1 MLATQPTWTSERVEL
16 LKARFE
22 AGLSCR
28 EIAADIGVSRNA
40 VIGKLSRLNL
50 TREKTSEARRPAR
63 KDDTKGKR
71 PRSVPRLQY
80 RMLRKLYAEAQ
91 PATDDETTHSVHRC
105 SLLELSDERCRWP
118 INTPGE
124 KDFCFCGNRP
134 IESLPYCAGHTRL
147 AYRPGSRQRAAR
159 G

>member
-1 MLATQPTWTSERVEL
+1 MAATAPTWTTERIEL
-16 LKARFE
+16 LKTHFE

-28 EIAADIGVSRNA
+28 EIANEIGVSRNA

-50 TREKTSEARRPAR
+50 TRDKKIEVRRDGPKR
-63 KDDTKGKR
+63 SR

-80 RMLRKLYAEAQ
+80 RMLRQLFAEVP
-91 PATDDETTHSVHRC
+91 PAEDDQTIHSEQHC
-105 SLLELSDERCRWP
+105 SLLELSEERCRWP
-118 INTPGE
+118 ISNPGE

-134 IESLPYCAGHTRL
+134 LDGLPYCAGHSRL
-147 AYRPGSRQRAAR
+147 AYQPGSRQRAAR